1 MTAVFSIAHTIENII
16 MSQQSAS
23 NAPRSQ
29 FLTYSWDAPL
39 ALRWYRDAVFDGIS
53 HLQAFSALDIG
64 TKSAQWLHYYQAP
77 VLLPE
82 QVDAF
87 YGVEPKTTDRLIR
100 YFDPQLRQDGMFWCP
115 ETHLTDAEPVL
126 GLCWI
131 GKPSLNFL
139 LPPRA
144 VLKLACWMPATENT
158 IWALG
163 AIEIMGSK
171 SLEPL
176 PDPVKMTQHYRTVEK
191 RGRVFKEKTVLIQ
204 EAKNTGIYAYTKHF
218 GNWDSGVTYKRLL
231 THHERGGQFPPT
243 RQELN
248 DLLLEF

>member
-1 MTAVFSIAHTIENII
+1 

-23 NAPRSQ
+23 RTPRSQ

-53 HLQAFSALDIG
+53 HSQAFSALDIG
-64 TKSAQWLHYYQAP
+64 VKCVQWLHYYQAP

-82 QVDAF
+82 QCDAF

-100 YFDPQLRQDGMFWCP
+100 NFEAQLSGDGMFACP
-115 ETHLTDAEPVL
+115 ETFLQYSEPVL

-131 GKPSLNFL
+131 GKPRLNYLF
-139 LPPRA
+139 PPRA
-144 VLKLACWMPATENT
+144 VLKLACWMPATEAT
-158 IWALG
+158 IWALC
-163 AIEIMGSK
+163 AIEIMASK
-171 SLEPL
+171 TCEPL
-176 PDPVKMTQHYRTVEK
+176 SEPVKMSQHYRVVERRTAPK
-191 RGRVFKEKTVLIQ
+191 DKATMVQ
-204 EAKNTGIYAYTKHF
+204 EAQEKGLYAYAKHF
-218 GNWDSGVTYKRLL
+218 GDIKSGVTWKRLL

-248 DLLLEF
+248 DILVEF

>member
-1 MTAVFSIAHTIENII
+1 
-16 MSQQSAS
+16 MSRKFVTEY
-23 NAPRSQ
+23 PRSQ
-29 FLTYSWDAPL
+29 SLAYSWDAPL

-53 HLQAFSALDIG
+53 HSAAFGALDIG
-64 TKSAQWLHYYQAP
+64 VKSVQWLHYYQAP

-82 QVDAF
+82 QCDAL

-100 YFDPQLRQDGMFWCP
+100 YFDSQLRQDGMFWCP
-115 ETHLTDAEPVL
+115 ETHLADAEPVL

-176 PDPVKMTQHYRTVEK
+176 PEPVRMSQHYKAVEHRTAPKDKFELVA
-191 RGRVFKEKTVLIQ
+191 
-204 EAKNTGIYAYTKHF
+204 EAKDKGFYAYAKHF

-243 RQELN
+243 REELN
-248 DLLLEF
+248 ALLVEF

>member
-1 MTAVFSIAHTIENII
+1 
-16 MSQQSAS
+16 MSQQSAC
-23 NAPRSQ
+23 NTPRSQ

-53 HLQAFSALDIG
+53 HSAAFGAFDSAV
-64 TKSAQWLHYYQAP
+64 KSVQWLHYYRVP

-100 YFDPQLRQDGMFWCP
+100 YFDSQLRQDGMFWCP
-115 ETHLTDAEPVL
+115 ETHLADAEPVL

-144 VLKLACWMPATENT
+144 VLKLACWMPATILT
-158 IWALG
+158 IRVLKCLNIIA
-163 AIEIMGSK
+163 SK
-171 SLEPL
+171 AYAPL
-176 PDPVKMTQHYRTVEK
+176 PEPVKMSQHYRST
-191 RGRVFKEKTVLIQ
+191 KERLAPKDKFELVA
-204 EAKNTGIYAYTKHF
+204 EAKDKGVYAYAKCF
-218 GNWDSGVTYKRLL
+218 GNWDSGVTYRRLL
-231 THHERGGQFPPT
+231 AHYERGGQFPPT
-243 RQELN
+243 RHQLN

>member
-1 MTAVFSIAHTIENII
+1 

-23 NAPRSQ
+23 HTPRSQ
-29 FLTYSWDAPL
+29 FLSYSWDAPL

-53 HLQAFSALDIG
+53 HAVALQVLTVTRSQ
-64 TKSAQWLHYYQAP
+64 QWLHYYQAP

-82 QVDAF
+82 QCDAL

-100 YFDPQLRQDGMFWCP
+100 YFDAQLMQDGMFWCP
-115 ETHLTDAEPVL
+115 ETHLADAEPVL
-126 GLCWI
+126 GMCWI

-144 VLKLACWMPATENT
+144 VLKLACWMPGTQAT

-163 AIEIMGSK
+163 GIDAVASK
-171 SLEPL
+171 AYQPL
-176 PDPVKMTQHYRTVEK
+176 PEPVRMSQHYRAVE
-191 RGRVFKEKTVLIQ
+191 RRTAPKEKAVLIQ
-204 EAKNTGIYAYTKHF
+204 VAQHKGIYAYAKHF
-218 GNWDSGVTYKRLL
+218 GDWTSGVTYQRLL
-231 THHERGGQFPPT
+231 AHGKRGGQFPPT

>member
-1 MTAVFSIAHTIENII
+1 
-16 MSQQSAS
+16 MSQKSAC
-23 NAPRSQ
+23 NTPRSQ
-29 FLTYSWDAPL
+29 FLTYSWDASL

-53 HLQAFSALDIG
+53 HSQAFSVLDISV
-64 TKSAQWLHYYQAP
+64 KLMQWLDYYQAP

-82 QVDAF
+82 QCDNL

-100 YFDPQLRQDGMFWCP
+100 NLDSQLRQDGMFWCP
-115 ETHLTDAEPVL
+115 ETHLADAEPIL

-144 VLKLACWMPATENT
+144 VLKLACWMPATKYT
-158 IWALG
+158 MRALSG
-163 AIEIMGSK
+163 LDVVAK
-171 SLEPL
+171 KAYQPL
-176 PDPVKMTQHYRTVEK
+176 NDPVRMSQNYRSV
-191 RGRVFKEKTVLIQ
+191 KERLAPKDRLELVA
-204 EAKNTGIYAYTKHF
+204 EAKDKEVYAYAKHF

-231 THHERGGQFPPT
+231 THYERGGQFPPT

-248 DLLLEF
+248 DILLEF